1 MRLVLGIIGTACL
14 CGMSLAQ
21 ANPPNSASAPEA
33 ATPPSTQSASQAAP
47 STTSS
52 APATQAPATP
62 EKDAKQTVV
71 VEGSPEYDALE
82 KHFVSEGYKMEMRGG
97 QKMLCRREEELG
109 SRLGGKKVC
118 ASATELMMAERE
130 SQRSLD
136 KGQMQQN
143 NPSGR

>member
-1 MRLVLGIIGTACL
+1 MRLVIGIIGTACL

-21 ANPPNSASAPEA
+21 ANPPSSASAPEA
-33 ATPPSTQSASQAAP
+33 ATTPSTQSATQAAP
-47 STTSS
+47 TSS
-52 APATQAPATP
+52 APATQAPAAP
-62 EKDAKQTVV
+62 GKDAKQTVI

-97 QKMLCRREEELG
+97 QKVLCRREEELG

-136 KGQMQQN
+136 KSQMGQN